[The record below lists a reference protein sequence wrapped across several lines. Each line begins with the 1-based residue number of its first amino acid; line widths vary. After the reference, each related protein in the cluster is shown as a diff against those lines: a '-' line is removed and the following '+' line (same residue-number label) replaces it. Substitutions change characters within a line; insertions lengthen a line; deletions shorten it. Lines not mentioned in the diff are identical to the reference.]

1 MNRRWSALI
10 VGGVLVLGACGQE
23 DAQPA
28 EEETDVADH
37 EMDKGDHN
45 ADDAAKEDEPESSSV
60 DSTDA
65 PVAASGTASPLIAQG
80 ETTSFVFNEAG
91 EFPLH
96 CDPHPTMKMT
106 VIVEEGASMS
116 GEAAVEMADLA
127 FSESELTV
135 APGTVV
141 TWTNQDEV
149 EHNVAFD

>member
-10 VGGVLVLGACGQE
+10 VGGVFGVGGLWPGRCA
-23 DAQPA
+23 ASRR
-28 EEETDVADH
+28 ETDVADH

-45 ADDAAKEDEPESSSV
+45 ADDTAKEDEPESSSV
-60 DSTDA
+60 DSADA
-65 PVAASGTASPLIAQG
+65 PEAASGTASPLIAQG

-96 CDPHPTMKMT
+96 CNPHPTMKMT

>member
-1 MNRRWSALI
+1 MNRRWGALI

-28 EEETDVADH
+28 EDTDVADH
-37 EMDKGDHN
+37 EMDKGDHD
-45 ADDAAKEDEPESSSV
+45 ADDAAKEDEPESSSI
-60 DSTDA
+60 DPADA
-65 PVAASGTASPLIAQG
+65 PEAASGTASPLIAKG
-80 ETTSFVFNEAG
+80 EITSFVFSEAG

-96 CDPHPTMKMT
+96 CDPHPTMTMT
-106 VIVEEGASMS
+106 VIVEDGASSS

-149 EHNVAFD
+149 EHNVSFD